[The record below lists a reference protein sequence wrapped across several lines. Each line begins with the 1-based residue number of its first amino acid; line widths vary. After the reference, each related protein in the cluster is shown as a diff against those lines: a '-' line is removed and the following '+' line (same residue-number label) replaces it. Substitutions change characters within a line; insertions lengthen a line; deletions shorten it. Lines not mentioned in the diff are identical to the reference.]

1 LISIVQRQRKNLS
14 PAFAFRHIKDLYPTF
29 WAKAQEVVEKMTATI
44 KADAEFKEDGSAV
57 LEVGEWASRVT
68 LDIIGVAGMGHDF
81 NSIQN
86 PESELNLCYRKIFQ
100 PNRGTMVLQI
110 IGVFMP
116 FWILKRLPI
125 ARNQEVEDARL
136 LIRRVCHEL
145 IDKKKGKL
153 ASGKTTDKDILSVA
167 IESGGF
173 SDENLVDQL
182 MTFLA
187 AGHETTA
194 SAMIWAAYLLCKH
207 PDIQKR
213 LREEI
218 RNNLPS
224 VSDSNAQI
232 SAADVEKLHYL
243 WAVCNEILRFIPSV
257 PLTLRT
263 AAHDTTILDQPIPK
277 GTVIILCP
285 WAVNVSKETWGPD
298 ADQFNP
304 ERWMAAGKANTGGAE
319 SNYSFLTFL
328 HGPRSC
334 IGKDF
339 AKAEFAT
346 LLASWVGKFAM
357 EFADKDFVLDIA
369 GALTSKPK
377 GGLKVRMTPLDGW

>member
-1 LISIVQRQRKNLS
+1 MLQFIGIIV
-14 PAFAFRHIKDLYPTF
+14 
-29 WAKAQEVVEKMTATI
+29 
-44 KADAEFKEDGSAV
+44 
-57 LEVGEWASRVT
+57 
-68 LDIIGVAGMGHDF
+68 
-81 NSIQN
+81 
-86 PESELNLCYRKIFQ
+86 
-100 PNRGTMVLQI
+100 
-110 IGVFMP
+110 P
-116 FWILKRLPI
+116 FWILRRLPI
-125 ARNQEVEDARL
+125 QRDKEVDNARA

-145 IDKKKGKL
+145 IDEKKTKL

-173 SDENLVDQL
+173 SDDNLVDQL

-194 SAMIWAAYLLCKH
+194 SAMMWAAYLLCKY
-207 PDIQKR
+207 PDVQKR

-218 RNNLPS
+218 RSNLPS
-224 VSDSNAQI
+224 L
-232 SAADVEKLHYL
+232 SAANSQITAGDIEKLHYL
-243 WAVCNEILRFIPSV
+243 WAVCNETLRFIPSV
-257 PLTLRT
+257 PLTLRI

-277 GTVIILCP
+277 NTVIILCP
-285 WAVNVSKETWGPD
+285 WAVNVSKEQWGPD

-304 ERWMAAGKANTGGAE
+304 ERWMAPGKANTGGAE
-319 SNYSFLTFL
+319 SNYSFLSFL

-346 LLASWVGKFAM
+346 LLASWVGSFGM
-357 EFADKDFVLDIA
+357 EFAEKDFVLDIG
-369 GALTSKPK
+369 GAVTSKPK